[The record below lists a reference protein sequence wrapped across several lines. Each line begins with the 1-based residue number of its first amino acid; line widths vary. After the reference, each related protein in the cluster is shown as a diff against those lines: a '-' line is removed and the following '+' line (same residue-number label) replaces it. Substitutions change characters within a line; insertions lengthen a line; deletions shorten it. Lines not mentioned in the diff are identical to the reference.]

1 MGYMDTILMFLVLSR
16 WKATDNGPKP
26 NFTAMSIIPHDDRI
40 IIPQLMDSFCI
51 YRECQH
57 LPRFFISAISLDSH
71 NSVEWARLG
80 LLFPVYRWE
89 PWRSERLMDLPE
101 GNPGLE
107 TDVWVCKD
115 GPAVGSYH
123 VNVLYCLAPCFP
135 LWLRVRPTRTLW
147 GRPSEC
153 LCLFYRWK
161 NRGSE
166 KGMMC
171 LRSQSQVVQPTS
183 CCLSMTPQHFLQS
196 FPVWLP
202 GLGVRRAYMAIL
214 CEEHVL
220 RTERS

>member
-1 MGYMDTILMFLVLSR
+1 MSTFAKVFHIC
-16 WKATDNGPKP
+16 
-26 NFTAMSIIPHDDRI
+26 NFIRFSQLCGVGQTGI
-40 IIPQLMDSFCI
+40 IIPSLQMRTLKV
-51 YRECQH
+51 REANG
-57 LPRFFISAISLDSH
+57 ST
-71 NSVEWARLG
+71 W
-80 LLFPVYRWE
+80 
-89 PWRSERLMDLPE
+89 

-147 GRPSEC
+147 GRLSEC